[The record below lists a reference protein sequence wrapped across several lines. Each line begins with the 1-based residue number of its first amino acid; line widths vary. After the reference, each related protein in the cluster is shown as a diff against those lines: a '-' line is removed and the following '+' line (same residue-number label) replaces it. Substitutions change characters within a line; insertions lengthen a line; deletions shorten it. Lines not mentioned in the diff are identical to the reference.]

1 MRKLLTLF
9 CLMAVAT
16 AVWAENQGD
25 NGYTL
30 VFSDEFDQADGSLP
44 DATKWVASTRRS
56 STWNRWIS
64 SSPEVAYIR
73 DGALVCRAIPNPD
86 TSTDKVPMITGAM
99 ETKGRFSFTYGKV
112 EVRLKTNRHKGN
124 FPAAW
129 MMPQPPA
136 DSWPAGGEIDIFE
149 SIDAQNTAY
158 HTIHTHWTYTLGYK
172 NNPKSSFSE
181 WMDVENWHV
190 YGLIWEPERLVWTVD
205 GNEVGRY
212 EKSTIQYSLD
222 NGQWPFDHAFYLILN
237 QSVGNGSWAA
247 NADTEYTYETH
258 FDYVRVY
265 QKATSGIDNLRREG
279 SASQK
284 MFDLQ
289 GREVGSVQD
298 ISADTSTL
306 PKGIYVVNHRKFVVK

>member
-1 MRKLLTLF
+1 MKTKRIIALLLLLVMLFALAACGGRKPSVVGLWEAEVDMRDQMVEQLDASVGGSKSFGDYLDSFVWVLTLE
-9 CLMAVAT
+9 LK
-16 AVWAENQGD
+16 ENG
-25 NGYTL
+25 
-30 VFSDEFDQADGSLP
+30 
-44 DATKWVASTRRS
+44 
-56 STWNRWIS
+56 
-64 SSPEVAYIR
+64 
-73 DGALVCRAIPNPD
+73 
-86 TSTDKVPMITGAM
+86 
-99 ETKGRFSFTYGKV
+99 
-112 EVRLKTNRHKGN
+112 
-124 FPAAW
+124 
-129 MMPQPPA
+129 
-136 DSWPAGGEIDIFE
+136 
-149 SIDAQNTAY
+149 
-158 HTIHTHWTYTLGYK
+158 TYTLGYK
-172 NNPKSSFSE
+172 NYPKSSFSE

-212 EKSTIQYSLD
+212 EKSTIQYYLD

-284 MFDLQ
+284 LFDLQ

-306 PKGIYVVNHRKFVVK
+306 PKGIYMVNHRKFVVK